1 MTYWKKQFFWGGSK
15 RDLLAQNICTKKR
28 AGQQALSFLPV
39 SLQRYEPDS
48 WMGKIRYLSAL
59 KVRVESSKVH
69 YLHPEDWQRSPSAL
83 FLKNHLVAFSTH
95 PRQSPRP
102 RGRRYSPDEASSL
115 MTKALMINSIS
126 RKLLTWLKR
135 KCSLGNRDGSSGVSY
150 SGFGIRFLQVQ
161 KVFFH
166 LTITI

>member
-1 MTYWKKQFFWGGSK
+1 MD
-15 RDLLAQNICTKKR
+15 DLLEEAVFLGGFETWSACPKYLHKKR

-39 SLQRYEPDS
+39 SLQRDEPDS

-59 KVRVESSKVH
+59 KVRVESNRVH

-83 FLKNHLVAFSTH
+83 FLKNHLVAFSTIQ

-135 KCSLGNRDGSSGVSY
+135 KCSLGNRDGSSGV
-150 SGFGIRFLQVQ
+150 
-161 KVFFH
+161 
-166 LTITI
+166 

>member
-1 MTYWKKQFFWGGSK
+1 MTYWKKQFFWGVRNVICLPK
-15 RDLLAQNICTKKR
+15 IFAQKKEP
-28 AGQQALSFLPV
+28 GPLFPPSQ
-39 SLQRYEPDS
+39 SLQRDEPDS

-59 KVRVESSKVH
+59 KVRVESNRVH

-83 FLKNHLVAFSTH
+83 FLKNHLVAFSTIQ

-135 KCSLGNRDGSSGVSY
+135 KCSLGNRDGSSGV
-150 SGFGIRFLQVQ
+150 
-161 KVFFH
+161 
-166 LTITI
+166 

>member
-1 MTYWKKQFFWGGSK
+1 MTYWKVFWGFETWSACPK
-15 RDLLAQNICTKKR
+15 YLHKKR

-39 SLQRYEPDS
+39 SLQRDEPDS

-59 KVRVESSKVH
+59 KVRVESSRVH

-83 FLKNHLVAFSTH
+83 FLKNHLVAFSTQ

-102 RGRRYSPDEASSL
+102 RGRRYSPDEARAL

-135 KCSLGNRDGSSGVSY
+135 KCSLGNRDGSSGV
-150 SGFGIRFLQVQ
+150 
-161 KVFFH
+161 
-166 LTITI
+166 